1 MFTTGFRTRVTPRM
15 RDILRAHLF
24 PEVTVKQNS
33 QIKIMDIQ
41 QEILARNIG
50 DGHRVIHGVAGS
62 GKTMILLFRCLY
74 WLKPRPERFW
84 CCATTLL
91 WPVICG
97 NALMSEG

>member
-1 MFTTGFRTRVTPRM
+1 M

-62 GKTMILLFRCLY
+62 GKNHDSFVPLPLPDRNHTRKDSGVVLQHYPGQLSAGMH
-74 WLKPRPERFW
+74 
-84 CCATTLL
+84 
-91 WPVICG
+91 
-97 NALMSEG
+97 

>member
-1 MFTTGFRTRVTPRM
+1 MTASVLPEVFRQKIAGIVYHRIRTRVTPRM

-50 DGHRVIHGVAGS
+50 DGHRVIHGVAGFRKNHDSFVPLPLS
-62 GKTMILLFRCLY
+62 G
-74 WLKPRPERFW
+74 
-84 CCATTLL
+84 
-91 WPVICG
+91 
-97 NALMSEG
+97 

>member
-1 MFTTGFRTRVTPRM
+1 M

-50 DGHRVIHGVAGS
+50 DGHRVIHGVLAPENHDS
-62 GKTMILLFRCLY
+62 FVPLPLR
-74 WLKPRPERFW
+74 LKPHPERFW
-84 CCATTLL
+84 CCATTLPRQL
-91 WPVICG
+91 SAG
-97 NALMSEG
+97 MH

>member
-1 MFTTGFRTRVTPRM
+1 QDEMTQSVLPEVFRQKIAGMFTTGFRTRVTPRM

-62 GKTMILLFRCLY
+62 GKTM
-74 WLKPRPERFW
+74 
-84 CCATTLL
+84 
-91 WPVICG
+91 
-97 NALMSEG
+97 